1 MGNKNLFRIIKTV
14 LIIVAGICLIAMFS
28 IIVMLAIPILI
39 GLSYPNPTKPEVSYG
54 EFPFEIVYE
63 FDNGERMIF
72 EDILVIDY
80 EGVYWNEAT
89 VKHNRWNAYLKNKDR
104 DLIYS
109 DNNDCSVAFAADGK
123 RQIRFYLGNCEYYMG
138 LDENQSS
145 LSKKGLVPGDVY
157 DVSTGNI
164 ITDDELYNIFGIK
177 IVEKQ
182 VPLPITERN
191 TQE

>member
-1 MGNKNLFRIIKTV
+1 MTKKKKLVFIGVILGSILVIFVSAFVVSLPWTIIYLGGV
-14 LIIVAGICLIAMFS
+14 LS
-28 IIVMLAIPILI
+28 KDP
-39 GLSYPNPTKPEVSYG
+39 PKPEVSYG
-54 EFPFEIVYE
+54 EFPFKIVYE
-63 FDNGERMIF
+63 FDNGERMFF

-89 VKHNRWNAYLKNKDR
+89 AKHNRWNAYLKSKDR
-104 DLIYS
+104 DLICS